1 MFMKTKDCIEN
12 SDWKQKSLAKGAVYH
27 GWLLGEEDASK
38 PMTYAEAK
46 NFCAAQKLRGEA
58 FQLGSIEIWHD
69 ICVYDKENVNRELI
83 NGNAKPLS
91 QGKYWVESGDG
102 SDGCCIADVAG
113 GNIIGYISPE
123 AKCLVRPMRKL

>member
-1 MFMKTKDCIEN
+1 MKTEKRIEN
-12 SDWKQKSLAKGAVYH
+12 ADEKQKCSAKGVIYH

-46 NFCAAQKLRGEA
+46 TFCAAQKLREAA
-58 FQLGSIEIWHD
+58 FQLGPIEIWHD
-69 ICVYDKENVNRELI
+69 ICVSDKTYVNTELV
-83 NGNAKPLS
+83 NGNAKPLVN
-91 QGKYWVESGDG
+91 GMYWVESGDG
-102 SDGCCIADVAG
+102 SAGCCIADVAG